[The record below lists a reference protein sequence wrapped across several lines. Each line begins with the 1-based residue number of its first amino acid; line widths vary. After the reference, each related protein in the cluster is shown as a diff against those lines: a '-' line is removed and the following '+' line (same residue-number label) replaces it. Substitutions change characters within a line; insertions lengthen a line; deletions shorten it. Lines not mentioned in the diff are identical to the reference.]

1 MNEISAQRTATRPW
15 TLAGLLGL
23 AIAGF
28 TKPSTTPATAGF
40 PLPLNAMHAFRN
52 ALSRRRLARP
62 GRA

>member
-1 MNEISAQRTATRPW
+1 MSEISVQRTATRPW

-40 PLPLNAMHAFRN
+40 PCR
-52 ALSRRRLARP
+52 
-62 GRA
+62 